1 MSDKKLLNEN
11 TIRRFMTLAKVDRLP
26 DNFINEKKKKE
37 ELEEASYMEEEELEE
52 GSYSMEEEEMEE
64 GMGYSMEEDEE
75 FEEGMGYSMEEDEY
89 SEGHGHMHEQA
100 EEEEDVELDL
110 GDDEGEEDAGM
121 DAGEEMGEADVSL
134 TEEEAELLI
143 SLGERRKEAMD
154 KEEEEGA
161 GMTDPY
167 APMSVPADEEG
178 EEGEED
184 EEMADMEPEED
195 EEEIV
200 QEILKRVTSRLV
212 REKRISR

>member
-11 TIRRFMTLAKVDRLP
+11 TIRRFMTLAKVDRLT
-26 DNFINEKKKKE
+26 DNFINEKMKKE
-37 ELEEASYMEEEELEE
+37 ELEEASYSMEEEELEE

-75 FEEGMGYSMEEDEY
+75 FEEGMAYSMEEDEY
-89 SEGHGHMHEQA
+89 SEGHGHMHEQ
-100 EEEEDVELDL
+100 EEEDVELDL

-143 SLGERRKEAMD
+143 SLGERLKEAME

-161 GMTDPY
+161 GMTDPD
-167 APMSVPADEEG
+167 APMSVPAD

-195 EEEIV
+195 EEEEIV

-212 REKRISR
+212 REKRIRR